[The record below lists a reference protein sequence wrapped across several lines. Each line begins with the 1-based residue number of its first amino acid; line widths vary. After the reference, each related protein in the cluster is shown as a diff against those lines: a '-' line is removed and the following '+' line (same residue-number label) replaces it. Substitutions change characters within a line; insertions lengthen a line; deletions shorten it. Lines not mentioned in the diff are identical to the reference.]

1 MGLAASGDFSR
12 DAGCVERTAVFVVIV
27 APVGLNN
34 AGLRKRP
41 AALASNGWNGVNQGV
56 KLGDIVTVGARE
68 DYRERDALRFGDEV
82 VL

>member
-1 MGLAASGDFSR
+1 M
-12 DAGCVERTAVFVVIV
+12 IV
-27 APVGLNN
+27 APVTLND

-41 AALASNGWNGVNQGV
+41 TALASNGWDGVNQWL
-56 KLGDIVTVGARE
+56 KLGNIVTVGARE

>member
-1 MGLAASGDFSR
+1 
-12 DAGCVERTAVFVVIV
+12 VIV
-27 APVGLNN
+27 APVTLND

-41 AALASNGWNGVNQGV
+41 AAFASNGRDGVNQWM
-56 KLGDIVTVGARE
+56 KLGHIVAVGTRE